1 MSHIIGTV
9 ERIYDNRAYQGQ
21 PSNYPKYVIFVK
33 DQNNVI
39 LELLYYSKDN
49 APCKIGDKVSANY
62 FNDKKGRPTVSQDK
76 ETKVHKFQVIPQDQ
90 ATPIVPSDEIPIDD
104 NLSDYV
110 PDDYVPDDF
119 ANNGVVDKSPTSFPY
134 GANVKKPVDT
144 KSLEMFCMAMA
155 KSALESNQL
164 KADKTSIANFI
175 KDMVE
180 VYKQSF

>member
-9 ERIYDNRAYQGQ
+9 ERIYDNRVYQGQ

-62 FNDKKGRPTVSQDK
+62 WNDKKGRPTVSQDK
-76 ETKVHKFQVIPQDQ
+76 ETKVHKFQVIPQNQ
-90 ATPIVPSDEIPIDD
+90 APIPTEEIPLDD
-104 NLSDYV
+104 DLGDNYE
-110 PDDYVPDDF
+110 PDHF
-119 ANNGVVDKSPTSFPY
+119 ASNGVVDNSPTSFNY
-134 GANVKKPVDT
+134 GANVKKPVDQ
-144 KSLEMFCMAMA
+144 KSLEMFCMACV
-155 KSALESNQL
+155 KSSLESNQL

>member
-1 MSHIIGTV
+1 MSHMTGVITGLF
-9 ERIYDNRAYQGQ
+9 DNRLKNGQ
-21 PSNYPKYVIFVK
+21 PSPFPNWKILIGDNEFTAWTA
-33 DQNNVI
+33 NN
-39 LELLYYSKDN
+39 L
-49 APCKIGDKVSANY
+49 PCKKGDNVSIQ
-62 FNDKKGRPTVSQDK
+62 FGVSKKTGKPFVSSDY
-76 ETKVHKFQVIPQDQ
+76 ETKELKLQVIPQGQ

-104 NLSDYV
+104 NLSN
-110 PDDYVPDDF
+110 YVPDDF
-119 ANNGVVDKSPTSFPY
+119 ANNGVVDKSPTSFAY
-134 GANVKKPVDT
+134 GANVKKAVDT

>member
-1 MSHIIGTV
+1 MSHMTGVITGLF
-9 ERIYDNRAYQGQ
+9 DNRLKNGQ
-21 PSNYPKYVIFVK
+21 PSPFPNWKIMIGDNEFTAWTA
-33 DQNNVI
+33 NN
-39 LELLYYSKDN
+39 L
-49 APCKIGDKVSANY
+49 PCKKGDNVSIQ
-62 FNDKKGRPTVSQDK
+62 FGVSKKTGKPFVSSDY
-76 ETKVHKFQVIPQDQ
+76 ETKELKIQVIPQGQ

-104 NLSDYV
+104 NLSN
-110 PDDYVPDDF
+110 YVPDDF
-119 ANNGVVDKSPTSFPY
+119 ANNGVVDKSPTSFAY
-134 GANVKKPVDT
+134 GANVKKAVDT

>member
-1 MSHIIGTV
+1 MSQIIGTV

-33 DQNNVI
+33 DQNNVV

-76 ETKVHKFQVIPQDQ
+76 ETKVHKFQVIPQNQ
-90 ATPIVPSDEIPIDD
+90 TPISTEEIPLDD
-104 NLSDYV
+104 DLGDNYE
-110 PDDYVPDDF
+110 PDHF
-119 ANNGVVDKSPTSFPY
+119 ASNGVVDNSPTSFNY
-134 GANVKKPVDT
+134 GANVKKPVDQ

>member
-1 MSHIIGTV
+1 MSHITGVITGLF
-9 ERIYDNRAYQGQ
+9 DNRLKNGQ
-21 PSNYPKYVIFVK
+21 PSPFPNWKIMIGDNEFTAWTA
-33 DQNNVI
+33 NN
-39 LELLYYSKDN
+39 L
-49 APCKIGDKVSANY
+49 PCKKGDNVSIQ
-62 FNDKKGRPTVSQDK
+62 FGVSKKTGKPFVSSDY
-76 ETKVHKFQVIPQDQ
+76 ETKELKLQVIPQGQ

-104 NLSDYV
+104 DLSNYT
-110 PDDYVPDDF
+110 PDDF
-119 ANNGVVDKSPTSFPY
+119 ANNGVVDKSPTSFAY
-134 GANVKKPVDT
+134 GANVKKAVDT

>member
-1 MSHIIGTV
+1 MSHMTGVITGLF
-9 ERIYDNRAYQGQ
+9 DNRLKNGQ
-21 PSNYPKYVIFVK
+21 PSPFPNWKILIGDNEFTAWTA
-33 DQNNVI
+33 NN
-39 LELLYYSKDN
+39 L
-49 APCKIGDKVSANY
+49 PCKKGDNVSLQ
-62 FNDKKGRPTVSQDK
+62 FGISKKSQKAFVASDF
-76 ETKVHKFQVIPQDQ
+76 ETKELKLQVIPQDQ

-104 NLSDYV
+104 NLGGN
-110 PDDYVPDDF
+110 YVPDDF

-134 GANVKKPVDT
+134 GANVKKPIDA
-144 KSLEMFCMAMA
+144 KSLEIFTIAMA